1 MCILYTYRLSFFS
14 TLFTLEKR
22 KGGDFVTQNN
32 ASKHVISDGFY
43 L

>member
-1 MCILYTYRLSFFS
+1 MYILYTYRLSFFS
-14 TLFTLEKR
+14 TLFALEKR